1 MGFFPTSD
9 LKRLASTRVS
19 CRAAAQHSLKRV
31 SLVSVLF
38 LFLVFAAAVSGQVD
52 MRSHGFRVLV
62 FGWMLF
68 GIVMLTLTHEV
79 RCPRC
84 GQRFYAKGAEFW
96 QMTKTCLHC
105 GQLKYADVNA
115 ATKPGNEG
123 RCIMRERPCSV

>member
-1 MGFFPTSD
+1 MGNAADPW
-9 LKRLASTRVS
+9 KRHRL
-19 CRAAAQHSLKRV
+19 LKRV
-31 SLVSVLF
+31 SLVAVLF

-68 GIVMLTLTHEV
+68 GIVMLTLAHEV

-105 GQLKYADVNA
+105 GQLKYADVSA
-115 ATKPGNEG
+115 PTKPGK
-123 RCIMRERPCSV
+123 